1 MSMMQAQPRKRPRHL
16 IDPAD
21 LGKPRPSGKELAD
34 ERESLDRVR
43 RWVASTLI
51 VTTILHLVVGLIIA
65 AWVLPDHP
73 IAPRIG
79 LLGIA
84 GFFGMVSVATGQ
96 LIHRRSPFNAW
107 LLLGLVPAVAGAI
120 WIF

>member
-1 MSMMQAQPRKRPRHL
+1 MSMVEARPRKRPRHL

-21 LGKPRPSGKELAD
+21 LGKPRPSATELRA
-34 ERESLDRVR
+34 ERESLDHVR

-65 AWVLPDHP
+65 AWVLPSDRP
-73 IAPRIG
+73 APRIG
-79 LLGIA
+79 LLVIA
-84 GFFGMVSVATGQ
+84 GFFGAASVAAGQ
-96 LIHRRSPFNAW
+96 VIHRRPPVNAW
-107 LLLGLVPAVAGAI
+107 LLVGLIPAIAGAI